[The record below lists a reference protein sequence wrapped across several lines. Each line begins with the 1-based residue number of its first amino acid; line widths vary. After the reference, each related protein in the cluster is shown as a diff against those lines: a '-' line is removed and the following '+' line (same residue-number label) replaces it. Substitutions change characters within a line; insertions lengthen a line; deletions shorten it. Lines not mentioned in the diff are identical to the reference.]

1 MHELI
6 KDLEIKTLMVYNLVF
21 AIFMFLLFFLII
33 GLYFLISAVTAQIF
47 IFTAEFEYQLKKQ
60 KQK

>member
-47 IFTAEFEYQLKKQ
+47 ISTAEFEYQLKKQ